1 MKETLEQ
8 QYKVLSQIPE
18 LVVSDDEKKV
28 PFEIEDSIQGKIYLV
43 AVGKGSLK
51 MASQIVEKYGNQV
64 YDGIVISGD
73 DEGFISDKI
82 QIFGGSHPV
91 PDSNTVAASYEV
103 LDFVRRIPAGN
114 TLIFCISGGTS
125 SMLTIPPF
133 GIEIDEIKVLYN
145 LLLKSGASIH
155 EMNIVRKHVCDLKG
169 GKLAEEIE
177 HINLISLIESDVPGD
192 EISTIGSGPT
202 VADPSTF
209 VEAVQILKNLEIW
222 DSVPVSIQEHL
233 ICGVEGYIPENPKP
247 DEFKPV
253 NHTTQLLSSSE
264 TLKKRLAKY
273 LEGEG
278 YNTWIRK
285 EAYSGSVQQV
295 AKEICGKAISILSG
309 NNEIKKPAALIYL
322 GESTVLVKGNGKGG
336 RNQELALMVAL
347 SIEGQHSISL
357 LSMDT
362 DGIDGTTDVAGAIV
376 NSNTTLL
383 ARKNKVEP
391 EKLLSDNNSYE
402 FHKKSETHL
411 RTGPTGINL
420 MDLQIVLID

>member
-1 MKETLEQ
+1 MKATLEK
-8 QYKVLSQIPE
+8 QYNVLLQIPK
-18 LVVSDDEKKV
+18 LVVTDDEEKM
-28 PFEIEDSIQGKIYLV
+28 PCEMENSIQGKVYLV

-51 MASQIVEKYGNQV
+51 MASQIVEKYGNQI

-73 DEGFISDKI
+73 REGFISNNV
-82 QIFGGSHPV
+82 QVFGGSHPV

-103 LDFVRRIPAGN
+103 LDFVRKIPPDN

-133 GIEIDEIKVLYN
+133 GIEIDEIGVLYE
-145 LLLKSGASIH
+145 LLLKSGASIQ

-169 GKLAEEIE
+169 GKLAEELR

-209 VEAVQILKNLEIW
+209 VEAVRILKNNEIW
-222 DSVPVSIQEHL
+222 ESVPISIQEHL

-247 DEFKPV
+247 DGFKPL
-253 NHTTQLLSSSE
+253 NHTIQLLSSSDIM
-264 TLKKRLAKY
+264 KKRLAKY
-273 LEGEG
+273 LESEG
-278 YNTWIRK
+278 YNIWIRK
-285 EAYSGSVQQV
+285 EAYAGSVQKV
-295 AKEICGKAISILSG
+295 AKEICGKAVSILSG
-309 NNEIKKPAALIYL
+309 NNQIKKPAALVYQ
-322 GESTVLVKGNGKGG
+322 GESTVQVKGNGKGG
-336 RNQELALMVAL
+336 RSQELALMIAL

-411 RTGPTGINL
+411 RTGPTGVNL
-420 MDLQIVLID
+420 MDLQVVLIN

>member
-1 MKETLEQ
+1 MKTKLSSQ
-8 QYKVLSQIPE
+8 NNVLREIPE
-18 LVVSDDEKKV
+18 MLLKDLRVHPTDLQLRKQENVWL
-28 PFEIEDSIQGKIYLV
+28 I

-51 MASQIVEKYGNQV
+51 MASQIVEKYGDQI
-64 YDGIVISGD
+64 YDGIVISD
-73 DEGFISDKI
+73 DHEGFISNKI
-82 QIFGGSHPV
+82 QIFAGSHPI

-103 LDFVRRIPAGN
+103 LDFVRRIPTGN
-114 TLIFCISGGTS
+114 TLIICISGGTS

-133 GIEIDEIKVLYN
+133 GIEIDEIRVLYD

-192 EISTIGSGPT
+192 DISTIGSGPT

-209 VEAVQILKNLEIW
+209 VEAFQILKNLGIW
-222 DSVPVSIQEHL
+222 DSVPISIQEHL

-247 DEFKPV
+247 YKFKPE
-253 NHTTQLLSSSE
+253 NHKVQLLSSSD

-273 LEGEG
+273 LEGQG
-278 YNTWIRK
+278 YNVWIRK
-285 EAYSGSVQQV
+285 EAYTGSVQKV

-309 NNEIKKPAALIYL
+309 NNEITKPAALVYQ
-322 GESTVLVKGNGKGG
+322 GESTVQVKGNGKGG

-391 EKLLSDNNSYE
+391 EKLLSDNNSYG

-420 MDLQIVLID
+420 MDLQIVLIN